1 MLPCTAAPAPNLA
14 LVLEP
19 LSQPCCQ
26 GPAALPRL
34 WAGALGRLL
43 PCGSPVWPPA
53 TCCTSP
59 GHRFLPHRHRGVKPS
74 GVVGLSL
81 LGARAGS
88 PPWLSIDLPAG
99 LSWCCSSP
107 AAPAGAG
114 DRWVLLLPSPWLVP
128 PSSSCS
134 SAWLSAASWAPSVG
148 VSTEGVQG
156 SGSPKPPCSLP
167 RVRGSAGGWAP
178 STGRHHETET
188 S

>member
-1 MLPCTAAPAPNLA
+1 MLPGASSAAQALGWSPGQAPALWVTRVA
-14 LVLEP
+14 TSHVLHQPRSP
-19 LSQPCCQ
+19 LPS
-26 GPAALPRL
+26 
-34 WAGALGRLL
+34 
-43 PCGSPVWPPA
+43 
-53 TCCTSP
+53 
-59 GHRFLPHRHRGVKPS
+59 HRHRGVKPS

-81 LGARAGS
+81 QGARAGS